1 MSDDE
6 IFEAKVIILDILGWG
21 VPSQYLLDCGI
32 SPLAIVV
39 CLSDLRLRIPR
50 DLEFL
55 IRDAE
60 QHVVTASQQLPGGYH
75 VNGKILSAQA
85 PPFVPHR
92 ADPVSPT
99 PPPATPPTD
108 LDNIEQQR
116 KQELLAR
123 RAVLQSMK
131 KPKGLPSSISHVD
144 NDVPYSSPRPYQENG
159 HIFAPH
165 AQEEDAVDAF
175 LDGLMTGRGGDDAN
189 MEDGQA
195 NDQMEVEQALVATTP
210 EEMDEEPTP
219 TPFAESSNA
228 PPQLSAGYD
237 TSSTFNPGPSYSQ
250 STGSFAG
257 GANGWDSGPST
268 SSAAAH
274 RTLPPSANT
283 SHIRQ
288 QQQQAG
294 PTRKNTKRPVAAD
307 FVEYNASQDA
317 SPVPSQ
323 LRIAPARSYTSESTT
338 SNGVHRRRH
347 LGPVIQQRLVID
359 LSDDEGSTDGEH
371 DGTTRVKNGHSRT
384 TVGGP
389 SSSGLNANIGR
400 EGSTSS
406 VVDEEKQKLL
416 QQKQKEIELMRE
428 RIRLAEERKKRTV
441 KRDDSISSHPTSP
454 IPSAAKLQ
462 HQNEQSVIEP
472 QLNGNTSPTI
482 NSSFPSNHL
491 RVERPWSISRDLIDS
506 HPELDDQSVPL
517 NDEQQLDPHA
527 GKSPPR

>member
-60 QHVVTASQQLPGGYH
+60 QHVVTASQQLHGGYNA
-75 VNGKILSAQA
+75 NGKTLSAQA
-85 PPFVPHR
+85 PPFVPQR
-92 ADPVSPT
+92 TNIVPQT

-131 KPKGLPSSISHVD
+131 KPKGLPLSASLADS
-144 NDVPYSSPRPYQENG
+144 DVAYSSPRGYQENG
-159 HIFAPH
+159 HVSVPH
-165 AQEEDAVDAF
+165 VPEPDAVDAF
-175 LDGLMTGRGGDDAN
+175 LDGLMAGGGGDDAN
-189 MEDGQA
+189 MEDGQS

-210 EEMDEEPTP
+210 EQVDEEPTP
-219 TPFAESSNA
+219 PPLAESFNP
-228 PPQLSAGYD
+228 PPQLSAGYNM
-237 TSSTFNPGPSYSQ
+237 SSTLNAAPSYSQ
-250 STGSFAG
+250 SAGSFTG
-257 GANGWDSGPST
+257 GVNGWDSGPSA
-268 SSAAAH
+268 SSATTPRAL
-274 RTLPPSANT
+274 TPSTNT
-283 SHIRQ
+283 PHFHQ
-288 QQQQAG
+288 QLQAG
-294 PTRKNTKRPVAAD
+294 PLRKNTKRPVAAD
-307 FVEYNASQDA
+307 FVEYNTSQD
-317 SPVPSQ
+317 SGPVPAQ
-323 LRIAPARSYTSESTT
+323 LRAAPTRSYTSESAT
-338 SNGVHRRRH
+338 SNGFNRRRH
-347 LGPVIQQRLVID
+347 LGPIMQQRLVID

-371 DGTTRVKNGHSRT
+371 EVTTHVKNGHSRAT
-384 TVGGP
+384 AGGVN
-389 SSSGLNANIGR
+389 SSGLNANIGR

-406 VVDEEKQKLL
+406 VVDEQKQSLL

-428 RIRLAEERKKRTV
+428 RIRLAEERKKRTI
-441 KRDDSISSHPTSP
+441 KRDDSISSQVTSP
-454 IPSAAKLQ
+454 TPSVAKPQ
-462 HQNEQSVIEP
+462 QNELRVGNRSQ
-472 QLNGNTSPTI
+472 QNGNTPPPA

-491 RVERPWSISRDLIDS
+491 RVERSWSIWRRLTNSY
-506 HPELDDQSVPL
+506 PKLDDQNVPL
-517 NDEQQLDPHA
+517 DDERHLDPHT